1 MKKPNGRGTENVSTN
16 NPAEWTGIRGREEKS
31 GFYFGLTLCDIIS
44 LLLPLVFVILASN
57 VEIVLLSRRLAVSI
71 FASTS

>member
-1 MKKPNGRGTENVSTN
+1 MYQQTIQLN
-16 NPAEWTGIRGREEKS
+16 GREEKS